1 VKLGKTQRQHRI
13 ARLLEQQAIGSQQ
26 LLVELLA
33 AEGVDATQ
41 TTVSRDLEE
50 LGAQKVRLPG
60 GETAYALPELPAQQI
75 APVDHLRRVLGEW
88 AVDVAPSHNLV
99 VVRTPPGCAHV
110 VASALDRSGLDGV
123 VGTVA
128 GDDTMLVVVAESH
141 SARDVAERLA
151 SLAKLGASWHD
162 RTSEDRTSEY
172 RTSDDRTSDDRTSD
186 DRTSEEER
194 CGE

>member
-41 TTVSRDLEE
+41 ATVSRDLEE

-88 AVDVAPSHNLV
+88 AVDVAASHNLV

-128 GDDTMLVVVAESH
+128 GDDTMLVVVGEDH
-141 SARDVAERLA
+141 SARDVAEHLA
-151 SLAKLGASWHD
+151 SLAKLGASWDERAGED
-162 RTSEDRTSEY
+162 RNGEDRTGEK
-172 RTSDDRTSDDRTSD
+172 RKD
-186 DRTSEEER
+186 EEER

>member
-1 VKLGKTQRQHRI
+1 MKLGKTQRQHRI

-50 LGAQKVRLPG
+50 LGAQKVRLLG
-60 GETAYALPELPAQQI
+60 GETAYALPDLPAQQI

-88 AVDVAPSHNLV
+88 AVDVSPSQNLV

-110 VASALDRSGLDGV
+110 VASAIDRSGLDGV

-141 SARDVAERLA
+141 SARDVAEHLA
-151 SLAKLGASWHD
+151 SLARLGAEW
-162 RTSEDRTSEY
+162 
-172 RTSDDRTSDDRTSD
+172 DDRTT
-186 DRTSEEER
+186 EEER
-194 CGE
+194 CDE